1 MVFFYLSGLSKTMN
15 NVKKALLFLFLLLN
29 LAAVFFILLSYF
41 SVWIPPDKWW
51 IPSLFGLAYPF
62 FLSANL
68 LFVVFWLIFKPRY
81 LLISLVAV
89 MLGWGFLSRY
99 FQVGGKKSGSGEI
112 KVVSY
117 NVQHF
122 SGNNG
127 SGQKQSAD
135 EIIKFLEGEK
145 ADIICLQEVRLRKN
159 SIFNLEQTVR
169 AISTINHYQY
179 ARSST
184 TYGSVTMTR
193 YPIVHMGEIRF
204 KNSRNMTIYTDVMIQ
219 NDTVRIYNVHLQS
232 YHIDPNRY
240 SVIDSPDITE
250 EKDLREMREIS
261 IKFKKAIQMRAE
273 QSRIVREHIE
283 KSPYAVILC
292 GDFNDTPASFSY
304 HRTRGNLKDAFVESG
319 RGIGRTYV
327 GKLPSFRIDYI
338 FHSSDFESFRFQT
351 LDFRLSDHLPVT
363 CELVK
368 KKN

>member
-1 MVFFYLSGLSKTMN
+1 M
-15 NVKKALLFLFLLLN
+15 KKALLFLFLFLN
-29 LAAVFFILLSYF
+29 LITVFFILLSYF

-62 FLSANL
+62 FLLVNM

-81 LLISLVAV
+81 FWIPLVAV
-89 MLGWGFLSRY
+89 LLGWGFLSRY
-99 FQVGGKKSGSGEI
+99 FQVSGKTDGSGEI

-122 SGNNG
+122 SGKSSLG
-127 SGQKQSAD
+127 KKHSAD
-135 EIIKFLEGEK
+135 EIVRFLEEEK

-159 SIFNLEQTVR
+159 TIFNLEQTVQT
-169 AISTINHYQY
+169 ISTINHYQY

-193 YPIVHMGEIRF
+193 YPVVYMGEIRF
-204 KNSRNMTIYTDVMIQ
+204 KNSRNITIYTDVVIQ
-219 NDTVRIYNVHLQS
+219 GDTVRIYNVHLQS

-250 EKDLREMREIS
+250 EKDLREIREIS
-261 IKFKKAIQMRAE
+261 IKYRSAVQMRAE
-273 QSRIVREHIE
+273 QSRIIRDHVE
-283 KSPYAVILC
+283 KSPYPVILC

-304 HRTRGNLKDAFVESG
+304 QRTRGNLKDAFVESG
-319 RGIGRTYV
+319 RGIGRTYI

-338 FHSSDFESFRFQT
+338 FHSNDFESFGFQT
-351 LDFRLSDHLPVT
+351 LDFRFSDHLPVT

-368 KKN
+368 KRN